1 MNNHAPPLKGTADSL
16 AKHGR
21 YGDSMLVHMNPIE
34 VQGIASLSPTGRLT
48 TNPVTGQQEA
58 FLPFLAPLLGGAL
71 GLGSV
76 GTAALSG
83 AITALQTGD
92 LRKGILSGI
101 TGFGLGKVFEGLGNL
116 GDAGGTGGTLPTT
129 GELPVK
135 DFLGDI
141 SLSSPNVTSLSGEE
155 VTKFLTPPVPPVP
168 TVDPTAVTTPWWGR
182 EGTRLGQDGFMS
194 QLGERVASKEAL
206 PGLLIAGAAGSELG
220 HLEGEEY
227 LENLYAEKDAERE
240 GKLSQSEEEADRAR
254 RRIIYDYG
262 LPSEGIM
269 PRDPRYAA
277 GGGLISLNP
286 ADYAAK
292 RQGLSR
298 LMGEPVRM
306 QAGGTAGSDP
316 SGMQSSLRGSFPISP
331 PQMQQLYS
339 SGYRPGFSPELQYFR
354 HEPFSGYIDPEDPN
368 KPPPQVPELPGPF
381 PPMPPPGGPT
391 TDPIFSGPRR
401 PIRSDFPSSD
411 EGGHIE
417 YRHALQ
423 EWEASQVAPRV
434 APPVAPPVGGPDF
447 PPEAHLFDQGMPP
460 PPVEVGIPQ
469 ISPPSPIAPPP
480 TDSRPVR
487 SDYGDEEGRLFQQE
501 MREWEASQVAPPVVP
516 QIAEPP
522 IPAPAIA
529 PPMPPPLMPP
539 LLGTA
544 PEMGPPPVMGP
555 PPSPPMPPP
564 MMQPPVMAPP
574 PLPPQAGQRPVRGD
588 YGEEEGAEFRREL
601 REWRES
607 QAQPAVAPLIPE
619 PPVMPPMPPM
629 PPPQAMEPPMPPPPP
644 VMAPPMPPP
653 PVMAPPMPPPM
664 PPPPPPPPV
673 MQPPVPPQVGQRP
686 VRGDYGEEEGSDYRD
701 DLRDWRESQDQP
713 AVVPPPPVMQPPPPV
728 IERQPLP
735 PNITPR
741 PGIGLP
747 QPMQTPQPIP
757 QMPQPLPPP
766 PPPVMAPPM
775 PPPMPP
781 PQMQPPVMQPQPLP
795 PAPPMPPPRQRADY
809 SEEELAEQ
817 NARWHDRLAGGGL
830 EMPPAPPPPVMQ
842 PLPPAP
848 PPPPPQLAPPIPPP
862 APVVAPTRVS
872 AATRTPEKPA
882 MTIKELNALKPN
894 RRDYDDEDRADY
906 RYDLREWEELR
917 KEIRGYQGGGITEL
931 IGQSP
936 EAQMP
941 VDPAMAAPMD
951 PAMMDPT
958 AGMDPATV
966 QLVEQTAM
974 AVLGQVPQEEADAI
988 IQAFIQQF
996 GPEAFQMLRQ
1006 QVLASVE
1013 PGAQTEG
1020 LIQGQGDGMSDQ
1032 VQGMIGDQQRVA
1044 VSPGEFIVPAD
1055 VVSGI
1060 GNGSSDAGAGELDR
1074 MMADIRQAR
1083 TGRTGQPPAINPR
1096 GAMPV

>member
-1 MNNHAPPLKGTADSL
+1 MNNYSPPLKGTADSL

-71 GLGSV
+71 GLGSA
-76 GTAALSG
+76 GTAALGG

-155 VTKFLTPPVPPVP
+155 VTKFLTPTTP

-206 PGLLIAGAAGSELG
+206 PGMLISGVGGAELA
-220 HLEGEEY
+220 HLEAEE
-227 LENLYAEKDAERE
+227 DRE
-240 GKLSQSEEEADRAR
+240 DYYSGKEMDRESRLAQTEEEANRAMR
-254 RRIIYDYG
+254 RRIYDYG
-262 LPSEGIM
+262 LPSAGIM

-286 ADYAAK
+286 SAYAEK

-298 LMGEPVRM
+298 LAGEPVRM
-306 QAGGTAGSDP
+306 QAGGALGQFSEREASMLDLLLSRIPNTEAFRRRLKDETKRAQREFGRSRTAEIPVRMQSGGVAGSDP
-316 SGMQSSLRGSFPISP
+316 SGMQSSLRGPFTISP
-331 PQMQQLYS
+331 AEMQQLYS
-339 SGYRPGFSPELQYFR
+339 SGYRPGIDPELEYFK
-354 HEPFSGYIDPEDPN
+354 HEPFQGGVLDPTDPN
-368 KPPPQVPELPGPF
+368 KPPRQVPDLPGIF
-381 PPMPPPGGPT
+381 PPTPTPPPVGPT
-391 TDPIFSGPRR
+391 TDPVFSGPRR

-417 YRHALQ
+417 YRDAL
-423 EWEASQVAPRV
+423 
-434 APPVAPPVGGPDF
+434 
-447 PPEAHLFDQGMPP
+447 
-460 PPVEVGIPQ
+460 
-469 ISPPSPIAPPP
+469 
-480 TDSRPVR
+480 
-487 SDYGDEEGRLFQQE
+487 
-501 MREWEASQVAPPVVP
+501 REWEASQVAPPVS
-516 QIAEPP
+516 PP
-522 IPAPAIA
+522 VMT
-529 PPMPPPLMPP
+529 PPMPPPPVSPP
-539 LLGTA
+539 VVTPPSILDTA
-544 PEMGPPPVMGP
+544 PTAPAISPMTPESLTV
-555 PPSPPMPPP
+555 PSPI
-564 MMQPPVMAPP
+564 APP
-574 PLPPQAGQRPVRGD
+574 PQADPRPKRYDFGD
-588 YGEEEGAEFRREL
+588 EEGAEFRREL

-607 QAQPAVAPLIPE
+607 QAQPAVAPPIPE

-629 PPPQAMEPPMPPPPP
+629 PPPQVMEPPMPPPPP
-644 VMAPPMPPP
+644 VMPPAPPQIRQPQMVAPPP
-653 PVMAPPMPPPM
+653 
-664 PPPPPPPPV
+664 
-673 MQPPVPPQVGQRP
+673 
-686 VRGDYGEEEGSDYRD
+686 
-701 DLRDWRESQDQP
+701 
-713 AVVPPPPVMQPPPPV
+713 PPPPV
-728 IERQPLP
+728 IERQTLP
-735 PNITPR
+735 PGLTPR
-741 PGIGLP
+741 PGTGVAVAPTDVASTLAPVTSYLP
-747 QPMQTPQPIP
+747 EAPEAPASIIE
-757 QMPQPLPPP
+757 PLPPSP
-766 PPPVMAPPM
+766 TIPPPV
-775 PPPMPP
+775 
-781 PQMQPPVMQPQPLP
+781 
-795 PAPPMPPPRQRADY
+795 
-809 SEEELAEQ
+809 
-817 NARWHDRLAGGGL
+817 
-830 EMPPAPPPPVMQ
+830 PPPVQ
-842 PLPPAP
+842 AFEP
-848 PPPPPQLAPPIPPP
+848 
-862 APVVAPTRVS
+862 
-872 AATRTPEKPA
+872 PEKPA

-906 RYDLREWEELR
+906 RYDLREWNELR
-917 KEIRGYQGGGITEL
+917 KQVRGYQGGGITEL
-931 IGQSP
+931 VGGAP
-936 EAQMP
+936 EAEMLA
-941 VDPAMAAPMD
+941 DPAMAAPMD

-974 AVLGQVPQEEADAI
+974 AILGQAPPEQADAI

-1013 PGAQTEG
+1013 PGAQNEG
-1020 LIQGQGDGMSDQ
+1020 MIQGQGDGMSDEIM
-1032 VQGMIGDQQRVA
+1032 GSIGDQQRVA
-1044 VSPGEFIVPAD
+1044 VSPGEYIVPAD

-1074 MMADIRQAR
+1074 MMEDIRRSR
-1083 TGRTGQPPAINPR
+1083 TGTTEQPPAINPR

>member
-1 MNNHAPPLKGTADSL
+1 VEGVSGSTGSSSSNSRASCNATYAANAASTGNATYAANATTAGNGTTYAATTPSCDGTAHAATSCD
-16 AKHGR
+16 G
-21 YGDSMLVHMNPIE
+21 
-34 VQGIASLSPTGRLT
+34 T
-48 TNPVTGQQEA
+48 T
-58 FLPFLAPLLGGAL
+58 
-71 GLGSV
+71 S
-76 GTAALSG
+76 
-83 AITALQTGD
+83 
-92 LRKGILSGI
+92 
-101 TGFGLGKVFEGLGNL
+101 
-116 GDAGGTGGTLPTT
+116 
-129 GELPVK
+129 
-135 DFLGDI
+135 
-141 SLSSPNVTSLSGEE
+141 
-155 VTKFLTPPVPPVP
+155 
-168 TVDPTAVTTPWWGR
+168 
-182 EGTRLGQDGFMS
+182 
-194 QLGERVASKEAL
+194 
-206 PGLLIAGAAGSELG
+206 
-220 HLEGEEY
+220 
-227 LENLYAEKDAERE
+227 
-240 GKLSQSEEEADRAR
+240 
-254 RRIIYDYG
+254 
-262 LPSEGIM
+262 
-269 PRDPRYAA
+269 
-277 GGGLISLNP
+277 
-286 ADYAAK
+286 
-292 RQGLSR
+292 
-298 LMGEPVRM
+298 
-306 QAGGTAGSDP
+306 
-316 SGMQSSLRGSFPISP
+316 
-331 PQMQQLYS
+331 
-339 SGYRPGFSPELQYFR
+339 
-354 HEPFSGYIDPEDPN
+354 
-368 KPPPQVPELPGPF
+368 
-381 PPMPPPGGPT
+381 
-391 TDPIFSGPRR
+391 
-401 PIRSDFPSSD
+401 
-411 EGGHIE
+411 
-417 YRHALQ
+417 
-423 EWEASQVAPRV
+423 
-434 APPVAPPVGGPDF
+434 
-447 PPEAHLFDQGMPP
+447 
-460 PPVEVGIPQ
+460 
-469 ISPPSPIAPPP
+469 
-480 TDSRPVR
+480 
-487 SDYGDEEGRLFQQE
+487 
-501 MREWEASQVAPPVVP
+501 
-516 QIAEPP
+516 
-522 IPAPAIA
+522 
-529 PPMPPPLMPP
+529 
-539 LLGTA
+539 
-544 PEMGPPPVMGP
+544 
-555 PPSPPMPPP
+555 
-564 MMQPPVMAPP
+564 
-574 PLPPQAGQRPVRGD
+574 
-588 YGEEEGAEFRREL
+588 
-601 REWRES
+601 
-607 QAQPAVAPLIPE
+607 
-619 PPVMPPMPPM
+619 
-629 PPPQAMEPPMPPPPP
+629 
-644 VMAPPMPPP
+644 
-653 PVMAPPMPPPM
+653 
-664 PPPPPPPPV
+664 PPPV

-701 DLRDWRESQDQP
+701 DLRDWRESQAQP